1 MTRNGVKWPTKFTEY
16 PHGGRM
22 TREVDGPTGP
32 SHVCLKEIHD
42 TVILLPF
49 RVVGY
54 LKFKESY
61 KVNERWE
68 KRGGDGENNGSDLT
82 WVEVNEHQKTLPKD

>member
-1 MTRNGVKWPTKFTEY
+1 
-16 PHGGRM
+16 M

-61 KVNERWE
+61 KVNER
-68 KRGGDGENNGSDLT
+68 
-82 WVEVNEHQKTLPKD
+82 